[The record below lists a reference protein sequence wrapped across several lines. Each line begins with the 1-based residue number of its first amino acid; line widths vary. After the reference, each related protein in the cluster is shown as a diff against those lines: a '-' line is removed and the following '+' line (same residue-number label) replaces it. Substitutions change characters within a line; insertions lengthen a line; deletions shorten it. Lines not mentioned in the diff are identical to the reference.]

1 MSNHT
6 HINWIFNLLKEL
18 QDDDDHKH
26 DLDYSPDSSEK
37 SHDPTF
43 EIERQLMA
51 HFSVHPKIYG
61 NSKTQPTMC
70 LVYYVIAS
78 YSNRWGCLHA
88 RRKDPHKTYN
98 TPRFGHCNKMATWW

>member
-18 QDDDDHKH
+18 QDDDDYKH

-43 EIERQLMA
+43 EVERQLMA

-61 NSKTQPTMC
+61 QFKHPTHNVPC
-70 LVYYVIAS
+70 ILCDCKLFKSVGAS
-78 YSNRWGCLHA
+78 TC
-88 RRKDPHKTYN
+88 
-98 TPRFGHCNKMATWW
+98 TPQRPAQNLQYTEVWSLQ

>member
-37 SHDPTF
+37 SPDPTF
-43 EIERQLMA
+43 EMERQLMA

-78 YSNRWGCLHA
+78 YSNRWGVSTC
-88 RRKDPHKTYN
+88 
-98 TPRFGHCNKMATWW
+98 TPQRPAQNLQYTEVWSLQ